1 MSNMSDSIKNKRGQD
16 VKNTILK
23 PWGPVAALIMPHTNG
38 LIAFERTKEQTTETM
53 PLAPKQ

>member
-1 MSNMSDSIKNKRGQD
+1 MSDSIKNKRGQD